1 MWPLPLYVHVVQFV
15 NVMMMGPIIHLV
27 VRRRINSRIIMC
39 DLAYYENIKLCAQQ
53 QERKSFPGNKII
65 FCHCKYNLI
74 FIASIILI
82 SCENILNS
90 NSKFPFILKFLKL

>member
-1 MWPLPLYVHVVQFV
+1 MIGVLKPFQLCRANFSGIPKSVASAPICPLSMLVQFV

-53 QERKSFPGNKII
+53 QEKRSFPGNRN
-65 FCHCKYNLI
+65 H
-74 FIASIILI
+74 IL
-82 SCENILNS
+82 SLQVSSYFNGQV
-90 NSKFPFILKFLKL
+90 

>member
-74 FIASIILI
+74 FFGSDRSPRCQDVVRPCACPSVT
-82 SCENILNS
+82 
-90 NSKFPFILKFLKL
+90 FLK